1 MLTPLGVVNL
11 SVINLSSPTLRAW
24 GLVSATF
31 LEAPARFQPC
41 RPLEP
46 LESGFSQ
53 AGAKEPQD
61 ERGGTPPDG
70 VPGSLLDQCSDSLEG
85 QAPTGLTE
93 GRTNSLGMA
102 TG

>member
-70 VPGSLLDQCSDSLEG
+70 VPGSLWTSVPTLWKAKPQLDSLRDG
-85 QAPTGLTE
+85 PTH
-93 GRTNSLGMA
+93 
-102 TG
+102 